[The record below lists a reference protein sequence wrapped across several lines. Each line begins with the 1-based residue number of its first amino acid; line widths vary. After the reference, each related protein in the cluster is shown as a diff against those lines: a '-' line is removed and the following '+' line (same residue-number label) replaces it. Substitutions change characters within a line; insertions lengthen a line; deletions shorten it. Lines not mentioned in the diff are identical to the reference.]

1 MGLHLLEVKSLVGHL
16 IGWNLDPSSDLDV
29 NSRIIE
35 KLHIGGTEVWIT
47 ETVVNTWIFMVVLIL
62 IAAILR
68 VKMKNYKYKPS
79 GLQNVVEVAIEYMN
93 SFVNGAMTE
102 KYSYFGN
109 WFFGVFVLILVSNLS
124 GLLGFRPPTADLC
137 TTAAITL
144 TTFFLIHFM
153 GIKTGKGGYFKG
165 YLEPLPLLLPINII
179 SELATPISL
188 SFRLFGNILGGMII
202 MAMVYMALGNLPGV
216 FKIFNIGVPAVLH
229 VYFDVFAGCIQTV
242 IFVMLSMTFIKDKI
256 PD

>member
-16 IGWNLDPSSDLDV
+16 IGWQTNPSADLDV
-29 NSRIIE
+29 ESRIIE
-35 KLHIGGTEVWIT
+35 KLNIGGTEVWIT
-47 ETVVNTWIFMVVLIL
+47 ETVVNTWIFMAVLIL
-62 IAAILR
+62 IALILR
-68 VKMKNYKYKPS
+68 AKMKNYKYKPS
-79 GLQNVVEVAIEYMN
+79 GLQNVVEMAIESMD
-93 SFVNGAMTE
+93 SFVRSAMSD
-102 KYSYFGN
+102 KYAYFGN

-153 GIKTGKGGYFKG
+153 GIKKGKGSYFKG

-202 MAMVYMALGNLPGV
+202 MAMVYMALPMLLSFG
-216 FKIFNIGVPAVLH
+216 IPAALH
-229 VYFDVFAGCIQTV
+229 IYFDVFAGCIQTV

>member
-1 MGLHLLEVKSLVGHL
+1 MGLHLLEVKSLIGHL
-16 IGWNLDPSSDLDV
+16 IGWNTAPVEGLDA

-35 KLHIGGTEVWIT
+35 KLYIGSTEVWIT
-47 ETVVNTWIFMVVLIL
+47 ETVVNTWIFMAIL
-62 IAAILR
+62 IILAAVLR
-68 VKMKNYKYKPS
+68 IKMKNYKYKPS
-79 GLQNVVEVAIEYMN
+79 GVQNVVELAIEYMD
-93 SFVNGAMTE
+93 SFVRSAMTD
-102 KYSYFGN
+102 KYAYFGN

-165 YLEPLPLLLPINII
+165 YLEPLPFLLPINII
-179 SELATPISL
+179 SEIATPISL

-202 MAMVYMALGNLPGV
+202 MAMVYMALGSLPGIA
-216 FKIFNIGVPAVLH
+216 KIFNIGIPSVLH
-229 VYFDVFAGCIQTV
+229 IYFDVFAGCIQTV